1 MASRGE
7 VVSSVLTFLSSNKTV
22 RKKAIKTAYR
32 HGDKLMPIVQSI
44 QAAASGAYM
53 LNNTLN
59 GALNGTTPL
68 TLAQMRE
75 GADLTKK
82 TVGDMVAVATDV
94 AREIGSLV
102 TPTMNFLTHS
112 GVDSAMLF
120 SSFGSIAAAGGIAFV
135 AVKVLQG
142 EAALER
148 IAQSLDGIH
157 AAQQA
162 QVALT
167 AQRDFPAHVHEMVHE
182 RVSQTSADP
191 DMDHWFFVWH
201 PDNDW
206 HPGFFRKLEERPIGP
221 AFCGYT
227 HQLDTAFAF
236 MRAARRRIAAK
247 EAQARARGRGAA
259 RKPVRLHLLVPAYRH
274 ILILDPVRVPDD
286 IGDFVMEGRIHDNRY
301 LVVFNLPTD
310 QVSRYTRD
318 VGTYRPPPR
327 EQNIIEKVVEVVLGA
342 DAPPPPD
349 YRTLGGGDLPQEGGA
364 DDAHVPDD
372 AAPRT
377 KEEAAALALR
387 RATPRREDRRS
398 SFSGPD
404 APHRKDDVVIRET
417 KRLHKNRSRRASV
430 SAVH

>member
-1 MASRGE
+1 MTSRGE
-7 VVSSVLTFLSSNKTV
+7 VVSSVLTFLSSNKTL
-22 RKKAIKTAYR
+22 RKKAIKTAYK
-32 HGDKLMPIVQSI
+32 HGDRLYPIVQSI

-59 GALNGTTPL
+59 GTLNGTTPL
-68 TLAQMRE
+68 TMAQLRE
-75 GADLTKK
+75 SADLTKK
-82 TVGDMVAVATDV
+82 TVGDVVAVATDV
-94 AREIGSLV
+94 ARELGALV
-102 TPTMNFLTHS
+102 TPTMNFLTNS
-112 GVDSAMLF
+112 GADSAVLF

-182 RVSQTSADP
+182 RVMQTSADP

-247 EAQARARGRGAA
+247 EAQARSRGKG
-259 RKPVRLHLLVPAYRH
+259 RKPVRLHLLIPAYRH

-301 LVVFNLPTD
+301 LVVFNLPAD
-310 QVSRYTRD
+310 HASRYTRD
-318 VGTYRPPPR
+318 VGTYRTPPR
-327 EQNIIEKVVEVVLGA
+327 EQNIIERVVEVVMGA

-349 YRTLGGGDLPQEGGA
+349 YRTLGGGDLPPDGDNNHH
-364 DDAHVPDD
+364 DDAD
-372 AAPRT
+372 AAPPRT

-404 APHRKDDVVIRET
+404 APHRKDDVVVRET
-417 KRLHKNRSRRASV
+417 KRMHRNRSRRASV
-430 SAVH
+430 EVGH